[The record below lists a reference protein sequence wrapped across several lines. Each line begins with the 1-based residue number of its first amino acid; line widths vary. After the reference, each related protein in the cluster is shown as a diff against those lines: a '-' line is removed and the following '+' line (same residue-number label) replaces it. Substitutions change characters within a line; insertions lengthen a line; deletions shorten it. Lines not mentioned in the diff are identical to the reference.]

1 MSGGVKSLK
10 ELAAQVVVKE
20 ELVDDLEDLG
30 AGLDELIRKAAAK
43 EALKDADVA
52 RCVKL
57 YKETLAL
64 IKKRIKSWE
73 QRRDAQIELGKGAK
87 SDKGQFA
94 EWNKLIDRA
103 DKSYEKYD
111 NLYKEFADYGKKLKG
126 IEQLN
131 KGINTTTLLS
141 YINILRSTIKDVA
154 NAKIPK

>member
-10 ELAAQVVVKE
+10 ELAAQVIVKE

-30 AGLDELIRKAAAK
+30 EGLNDLIRKAAAK

-57 YKETLAL
+57 YKQSLAL

-73 QRRDAQIELGKGAK
+73 QRHDAQIELGKGAK
-87 SDKGQFA
+87 SDKAQLA

-111 NLYKEFADYGKKLKG
+111 NLYKEFADYSKKLKG
-126 IEQLN
+126 IEQLD
-131 KGINTTTLLS
+131 KGVNTTILLS
-141 YINILRSTIKDVA
+141 NINILRSNIKDVA